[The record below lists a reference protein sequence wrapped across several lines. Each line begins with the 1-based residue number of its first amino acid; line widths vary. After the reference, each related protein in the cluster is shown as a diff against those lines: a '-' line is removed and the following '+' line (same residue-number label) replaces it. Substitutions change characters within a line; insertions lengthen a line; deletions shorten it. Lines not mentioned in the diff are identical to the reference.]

1 MESPVQL
8 AGKDSLVVEPD
19 ESALVRNA
27 WGELKST
34 KLGST
39 FGNALRTAE
48 NQAPVR
54 NHLICRWSA
63 RKTSRSVRQAG
74 IDGPLAQR

>member
-1 MESPVQL
+1 M
-8 AGKDSLVVEPD
+8 VEPD

-27 WGELKST
+27 WGELKSA

-39 FGNALRTAE
+39 FGNAFRTADK
-48 NQAPVR
+48 QAPVC

-63 RKTSRSVRQAG
+63 RKTSRPVRQAG

>member
-1 MESPVQL
+1 LERPVQL

-27 WGELKST
+27 WGEPKSA

-39 FGNALRTAE
+39 FEDAFRTADK
-48 NQAPVR
+48 QAPVC
-54 NHLICRWSA
+54 NHLICRWFA
-63 RKTSRSVRQAG
+63 RKTSRPVR
-74 IDGPLAQR
+74 

>member
-8 AGKDSLVVEPD
+8 AGKDSLVVELD

-27 WGELKST
+27 WGELKSA

-39 FGNALRTAE
+39 FGNAFRAADT
-48 NQAPVR
+48 
-54 NHLICRWSA
+54 
-63 RKTSRSVRQAG
+63 
-74 IDGPLAQR
+74 